1 MGDVGTAFRIV
12 ILTSILGLI
21 TCTFIGVVI
30 LIVRRLTSSR
40 KEGVEQT

>member
-1 MGDVGTAFRIV
+1 MGDVGAAFRIV
-12 ILTSILGLI
+12 LWASLLGLI
-21 TCTFIGVVI
+21 ACTFIGVVI